1 MRRSASLRHLVACLL
16 MLLLS
21 SSGVALAEGKQ
32 HDKKSD
38 AKLHYETGIRK
49 FDLGRYDEAAQEFVD
64 AYELVGEPA
73 ILYNIAQAYRLGERF
88 EKSAQFYRSFL
99 RHMGQVANR
108 AEIEGRIAEMDER
121 AADLKRKAERDA
133 MDKADAERRASRQS
147 GEHTSERPNLDD
159 APRQTQTASP
169 GRGLKIGG
177 YVLFGVSA
185 GFVVMGGAMSGLAAR
200 ASSKVEAAASMNGT
214 FTTDLRDVEAKGK
227 LYDKLAIVGYSL
239 AGATAIGGALC
250 VYFGFRQERF
260 ARFASDARPRKSARL
275 AIPLFAPSVSPE
287 SVGLVMMGRF

>member
-1 MRRSASLRHLVACLL
+1 MLRSASLRHLVTCLL
-16 MLLLS
+16 LLIPS
-21 SSGVALAEGKQ
+21 GSGVAMADGRQ

-38 AKLHYETGIRK
+38 AKVHYETGIRE

-121 AADLKRKAERDA
+121 AADLKRKVEREA
-133 MDKADAERRASRQS
+133 IEKAERRASRQS
-147 GEHTSERPNLDD
+147 GERTSERPSTDD
-159 APRQTQTASP
+159 PPRQPQTSSS

-177 YVLFGVSA
+177 YVVFAISA
-185 GFVVMGGAMSGLAAR
+185 GFVGMGGAMSGLAAR
-200 ASSKVEAAASMNGT
+200 ASSSVENAASMNGT
-214 FTTDLRDVEAKGK
+214 FTTDLRDIEASGK

-250 VYFGFRQERF
+250 VYFGFREERF
-260 ARFASDARPRKSARL
+260 ARFAQGGKSREASRL
-275 AIPLFAPSVSPE
+275 AMPIVTPNVSPDRI
-287 SVGLVMMGRF
+287 GLVVTGRF